1 MKKKPLSLVLAL
13 VMVLGLLPATALAAD
28 KVEIN
33 WLPGGI
39 EPLGYIEESDRV
51 LARNGQ
57 VWYLLT
63 TSGTI
68 DKVLGNL
75 GSSIDISGYYG
86 SMTFASGMQ
95 SVAVDGKGAFIDGTG
110 KVVLQ
115 TEYEDVYNFSKGMA
129 QVTSGGLYGFIDETG
144 KTVVPL
150 GYNEAKEFSEGLAA
164 VRIGDWDT
172 GKCGF
177 IDKTGKIVIPLEY
190 EYAESFSEGLACVK
204 KNGKYG
210 YINYNGETVIP
221 FQYEEAGPF
230 SEGLAEIVEYGG
242 GSAGLSSYY
251 IDKTGTVVI
260 PKRDRGSVG
269 WGLSFSGG
277 LAPVYLEN
285 GYGYMDKAGKVVIP
299 EVPNMGLPG
308 EVQNGLICYEC
319 FDEAYNSWF
328 ECIDKTGA
336 KLFEDRHELIVVD
349 GPCGYVM
356 DNDRWGIFIN
366 PYYTP
371 SQPEQPTEPAGT
383 ATANPTNDKLTSDGE
398 LQNPTVYK
406 IGDSN
411 YFKIR
416 DLAAILNGTEKQFSV
431 GYDNEKKSVT
441 ATTGQGYTKLD
452 GDLAGAPAGAETAE
466 LSNDTIY
473 VNGQK
478 VEAEVYKIGGMNYFK
493 LRDLGKALNFYVGYD
508 SQTGIFID
516 TSKPYSE

>member
-1 MKKKPLSLVLAL
+1 MKKALSFALAL
-13 VMVLGLLPATALAAD
+13 VMYLGLLPTTTLAAD

-33 WLPGGI
+33 WLPSGI

-75 GSSIDISGYYG
+75 GSSIDISVYYG

-115 TEYEDVYNFSKGMA
+115 TEYEDVYNFSEGMA

-177 IDKTGKIVIPLEY
+177 IDKTGKIVIPFEY
-190 EYAESFSEGLACVK
+190 EYAESFSEGLALVTKDGKSSFIDKTGKTVMSFNELCESFSDGRACV
-204 KNGKYG
+204 Y
-210 YINYNGETVIP
+210 
-221 FQYEEAGPF
+221 
-230 SEGLAEIVEYGG
+230 
-242 GSAGLSSYY
+242 SSDGTANY
-251 IDKTGTVVI
+251 IDKTGKVVF
-260 PKRDRGSVG
+260 SVPDCEVVR
-269 WGLSFSGG
+269 SFSEG
-277 LAPVYLEN
+277 LVQVVNLDYGTRFMDVNGNTVFTLPKGIVCQYFNFTDGVMPVLSDDDD
-285 GYGYMDKAGKVVIP
+285 GAG
-299 EVPNMGLPG
+299 L
-308 EVQNGLICYEC
+308 
-319 FDEAYNSWF
+319 
-328 ECIDKTGA
+328 IDKTGTYVITPSKDYA
-336 KLFEDRHELIVVD
+336 VVEPM
-349 GPCGYVM
+349 GPCLVIEKKDGSYGICKNPGYTA
-356 DNDRWGIFIN
+356 
-366 PYYTP
+366 P
-371 SQPEQPTEPAGT
+371 QPEKPAAP
-383 ATANPTNDKLTSDGE
+383 ATAEAMPTNDKLTRDGE
-398 LQNPTVYK
+398 PQDPTVYK

-416 DLAAILNGTEKQFSV
+416 DLAAILNGTGKQFSV
-431 GYDNEKKSVT
+431 GYDSEKQSVT
-441 ATTGQGYTKLD
+441 VTTGEAYTMTGTELK
-452 GDLAGAPAGAETAE
+452 GAASSNETAQI
-466 LSNDTIY
+466 SNDAIY

-478 VEAEVYKIGGMNYFK
+478 VEAEVYKIGGNNYFK
-493 LRDLGKALNFYVGYD
+493 LRDLGKALDFYVGWSKDEGMYIDSGRSYD
-508 SQTGIFID
+508 TD
-516 TSKPYSE
+516 